1 MRDEPQSVFMAG
13 GSDRNRRLD
22 GFEDDPFSPDWKGR
36 SDGTVG
42 GRASR
47 MAGGQ
52 PRVVR
57 VQHVRA
63 SRGQDGGMRVEMGGS
78 GAMPNAELSS
88 IMTQLWGI
96 APKQAVRH
104 HKGNLWHFSEEEKRH
119 LLLATGAF
127 TLALGLMWVRGI
139 GGLLSASSPAVWLL
153 TLLLAIPM
161 MLIAVGPAFLL
172 HEIGHKIVARRHGC
186 WAEFRADP
194 KGLRFG
200 VLLAALLGFLFMA
213 PGAVMV
219 AGVVTR
225 RQNGHIAVAGPL
237 VNLGLFLIGVP
248 LGALLLGLTDA
259 FELASGAI
267 LVDGGLDWRQMLV
280 DVCVFW
286 LQANLILGLF
296 NMLPFGP
303 LDGLKVRDWNE
314 SVFYGV
320 LLIFALPVV
329 GMFTGMWSPSALL
342 AGLASLF

>member
-1 MRDEPQSVFMAG
+1 MAG
-13 GSDRNRRLD
+13 RDRRLD

-36 SDGTVG
+36 SDGTIG
-42 GRASR
+42 GSGRASR

-63 SRGQDGGMRVEMGGS
+63 SRGQDGGMRVEMGGG

-104 HKGNLWHFSEEEKRH
+104 HKGNLWHFGEEEKRH

-127 TLALGLMWVRGI
+127 TLALGLMMANGFL
-139 GGLLSASSPAVWLL
+139 GLMASPSPTLWAM
-153 TLLLAIPM
+153 TLLLGMPM

-172 HEIGHKIVARRHGC
+172 HEIGHKIVAKRHGC

-200 VLLAALLGFLFMA
+200 VMLAAFLGFLFMA

-237 VNLGLFLIGVP
+237 VNLGLFIVGLP
-248 LGALLLGLTDA
+248 LGALVLGLTNA
-259 FELASGAI
+259 FETAPSMEEYFL
-267 LVDGGLDWRQMLV
+267 DGGLNWALILIDI
-280 DVCVFW
+280 CAYW
-286 LQANLILGLF
+286 LFANLILGLF

-303 LDGLKVRDWNE
+303 LDGLKVRDWSE
-314 SVFYGV
+314 GVFYAV
-320 LLIFALPVV
+320 LLVFAVPVL
-329 GMFTGMWSPSALL
+329 GMLL
-342 AGLASLF
+342 GSWNPWDLLEFLAAYI